1 MPIYEF
7 ECENCGETFETLL
20 LSRSNEVSCPHCGGR
35 NLKRVM
41 SICAFS
47 AGGRFRSTA
56 SSSGGCSG
64 CSATS
69 CAGCKP

>member
-7 ECENCGETFETLL
+7 ECENCGKTFETLV
-20 LSRSNEVSCPHCGGR
+20 LSRSDEVSCPHCGGR
-35 NLKRVM
+35 DLRRVM

-47 AGGRFRSTA
+47 TGGRFRSTA
-56 SSSGGCSG
+56 STSSCSG

-69 CAGCKP
+69 CAGCKS